1 MKKNRYRYSTIL
13 LTALCLC
20 ACESELDI
28 TGIKHDPLLVVNSLV
43 NSDDFFSVQVSTT
56 IPLKDTLYPK
66 FVETAKVSVLDGIT
80 LLAVLPYDLGEE
92 KYIGNFKP
100 LPGKTYTVM
109 VEKTS
114 FYTASGSMKLP
125 EKLNS
130 PPAKWMDNTGTDSL
144 GFATGTIT
152 CFISDPQKD
161 RNYYEINLYRYD
173 DFDQSWYTVIPL
185 PIDPFINENAIRTE
199 KGGMLIDD
207 RNFNGLSK
215 EIGFVTP
222 FGSAGT
228 QYKFLV
234 EVRSLSV
241 DYYRYLESLANYRS
255 ISGLFSD
262 PSPVFSN
269 IVNGRGICAGSS
281 VEKDTIQ

>member
-1 MKKNRYRYSTIL
+1 MKKNRYRYTTIL
-13 LTALCLC
+13 LMAVGLC

-28 TGIKHDPLLVVNSLV
+28 TGIKHVPLLVVNSLV
-43 NSDDFFSVQVSTT
+43 NSDELFSVQVSTT

-66 FVETAKVSVLDGIT
+66 FIETAKVSVFDGVT
-80 LLAVLPYDLGEE
+80 LLAVLPYDLGAE
-92 KYIGNFKP
+92 KYVGSFKP
-100 LPGKTYTVM
+100 FPGKTYTVM

-130 PPAKWMDNTGTDSL
+130 PSAKWMDNTGIDSL

-152 CFISDPQKD
+152 CFVADPQKD

-185 PIDPFINENAIRTE
+185 PTDPLVNENAIRTE

-207 RNFNGLSK
+207 RNFNGLTK
-215 EIGFVTP
+215 EFGFVTP

-234 EVRSLSV
+234 EVRSLSD

-255 ISGLFSD
+255 TSGLFSD

-269 IVNGRGICAGSS
+269 IANGRGICAGSS
-281 VEKDTIQ
+281 IEKDTIQ